1 MTKTEKVALLLLAC
15 DNGHRQ
21 RFFCWLRHITGGD
34 MPGFDILFR
43 SMSDLAEGIISKDGN
58 YTIS

>member
-1 MTKTEKVALLLLAC
+1 MGT
-15 DNGHRQ
+15 DNVSFVGYG
-21 RFFCWLRHITGGD
+21 ISAGD

-43 SMSDLAEGIISKDGN
+43 SMSDFEEKRESDLAEGIISKDGN

>member
-1 MTKTEKVALLLLAC
+1 MGT
-15 DNGHRQ
+15 DNVSFVGYG
-21 RFFCWLRHITGGD
+21 ISAGD